1 MPSLT
6 QTTLSAALSA
16 NGTVLTVASAT
27 GISSP
32 TNNFYQKIYVINP
45 GQMRG
50 QLMSVL
56 AVNGTQITVSR
67 IDGSFSQSFLSGAL
81 VLIANVDPTI
91 PGFYDHNPD
100 GAPSAAP
107 YFTTPWVNIVTGEQW
122 LSSISNDWQPGWNN
136 PMLVSNPTAVQT
148 IPAGVMTPGSRLFH
162 SDTGTA
168 AMTGIARPLGF
179 AGGSFTIIP
188 GGAFTWTTG
197 DGSIGLGGT
206 AVVGKALTF
215 TYDSN
220 AAKWYANYI
229 A

>member
-6 QTTLSAALSA
+6 QTTLAAALGI
-16 NGTVLTVASAT
+16 NDQVLTVASASNL
-27 GISSP
+27 SSP

-50 QLMSVL
+50 ELMSVL
-56 AVNGTQITVSR
+56 AVNGVAITVSR
-67 IDGSFSQSFLSGAL
+67 LDMFRQSFLSGAT
-81 VLIANVDPTI
+81 VLIANVSPLI

-100 GAPSAAP
+100 GAPASAP
-107 YFTTPWVNIVTGEQW
+107 YFTTPWVNVVTGEQW
-122 LSSISNDWQPGWNN
+122 LAGLGNTWQPGWNN
-136 PMLVSNPTAVQT
+136 PGIVSDPTAAQT
-148 IPAGVMTPGSRLFH
+148 MPAGVVTPGSRLFH
-162 SDTGTA
+162 TDTGTNA
-168 AMTGIARPLGF
+168 TTGIAKPVGF

-197 DGSIGLGGT
+197 DGSIGLAGT

-215 TYDSN
+215 TYDTN
-220 AAKWYANYI
+220 AGKWYPSYI